1 MADAQHTEQPTQRRL
16 DDTRKKG
23 DFPQSKEFIA
33 AVQFLVFLSLLVS
46 FGGGW
51 FFACLRFTR
60 VLLRKAF
67 TTELTASSLLPLVQQ
82 YLLPQ
87 FTPLLL
93 GGAALVVMVVLAQ
106 LGVTNFAI
114 AAPKLAPDLS
124 RLNFLGKISSLP
136 TQNLTALGQALVL
149 MPVITW
155 VVYYEISENLQQIL
169 GLASMNPRAALLR
182 IVETYKMLLWRIGA
196 LFLLVG
202 AVDLVLQRRRFL
214 NKLKMTKQEVK
225 EEAKEAQGNPQM
237 KARIRRI
244 QRDMARK
251 KMMSDV
257 PKATAVIVNP
267 THYAVAIRYSAET
280 GAAPKVV
287 AKGRDYLAQRIRKLA
302 LQHQVPI
309 VENAPLAR
317 ALYKSAEVGQ
327 EIPLELYRAVA
338 EILAYIY
345 KLMGGRIPG

>member
-1 MADAQHTEQPTQRRL
+1 MADAQHSEQATQRRL

-33 AVQFLVFLSLLVS
+33 AVQFLVFLWLLVS

-51 FFACLRFTR
+51 FLQCLRFTR

-67 TTELTASSLLPLVQQ
+67 TTELTASSLLPLMHQ

-87 FTPLLL
+87 FTPLLF
-93 GGAALVVMVVLAQ
+93 GGTALVVMVVLTQ
-106 LGVTNFAI
+106 LGVTNFGI
-114 AAPKLAPDLS
+114 AAPKVAPDLS
-124 RLNFLGKISSLP
+124 RLNFFNKISSLP
-136 TQNLTALGQALVL
+136 VQNLPALGQALVL
-149 MPVITW
+149 LPLITW
-155 VVYYEISENLQQIL
+155 VVYYEVPENLQQIL
-169 GLASMNPRAALLR
+169 GLASLNPRAGLLR
-182 IVETYKMLLWRIGA
+182 IVATYKMLLWRIGA

-202 AVDLVLQRRRFL
+202 AVDLVMQRRRFF
-214 NKLKMTKQEVK
+214 NKLKMTKHEIREENK
-225 EEAKEAQGNPQM
+225 ESQGNPQM

-251 KMMSDV
+251 KMMADV

-267 THYAVAIRYSAET
+267 THYAVAIRYSAES

-287 AKGRDYLAQRIRKLA
+287 AKGRDFLAQRIRQLA
-302 LQHQVPI
+302 LEHQVPI

-327 EIPLELYRAVA
+327 EIPVELYRAVA
-338 EILAYIY
+338 EILAYIFR
-345 KLMGGRIPG
+345 LMGTNKA